1 MIDLHAAAT
10 SNGMRARIALEE
22 CELPYKLHMVDL
34 AGGGNKSAAFLALN
48 PNGQIPVMIDSE
60 GPGGKPVTVSQS
72 MAILMYCAEKSGK
85 FIPKDP
91 ALRPLFLQGL
101 MSAASDIGPTLGA
114 IFGMVRAPEQH
125 RPSLEPFENR
135 WKTYLKVWDGVLARS
150 KYCVG
155 DEVSVVDLAMYGS
168 WVRAMGVIP
177 ALCAGNPNLER
188 WAAVMAARPAIQR
201 ALKF

>member
-1 MIDLHAAAT
+1 MIDLYAAGT

-22 CELPYKLHMVDL
+22 CGLAYNFHPVDL
-34 AGGGNKSAAFLALN
+34 AAGGSKTPTFLAMN
-48 PNGQIPVMIDSE
+48 PNGQIPVMTDSD
-60 GPGGKPVTVSQS
+60 GPGGKPATIAQS

-114 IFGMVRAPEQH
+114 IFGMVRAKEQH
-125 RPSLEPFENR
+125 RPSMEPFENR
-135 WKTYLKVWDGVLARS
+135 WKSYLKVWDGILGKT

-155 DEVSVVDLAMYGS
+155 NEVTIVDFAMYGS
-168 WVRAMGVIP
+168 WARAKGVIP
-177 ALCAGNPNLER
+177 ALCEGYPNLER
-188 WAAVMAARPAIQR
+188 WAAEIAARPAIQR
-201 ALKF
+201 AVKF